1 MLRLFT
7 RVAVVCD
14 HTMLQDAHALRGML
28 EAFGL
33 QVDFYFFVQKRQV
46 LDFFAQ
52 PLNYA
57 YTVIFCHGSGKTA
70 EDMHLRLEVV
80 DQKDGD
86 YDTPE
91 GWDRVVVELTPAK
104 IVEYVQNREGTLLST
119 ACSSGRKPLAEAF
132 LKSGYQSYIA
142 PVHPDDPTK
151 EIDVDIDSSLVFFTS
166 FFYYLMDGVDRDDST
181 TSYTEQEAAEKAA
194 QLDPHFQ
201 HGTKTFQRYTA
212 VEEKI

>member
-7 RVAVVCD
+7 RVAIACD
-14 HTMLQDAHALRGML
+14 RTMLQDAHALRGML

-33 QVDFYFFVQKRQV
+33 QVDFYYFIQKRQI

-70 EDMHLRLEVV
+70 KDMHLRLEVV
-80 DQKDGD
+80 DQEDGN

-132 LKSGYQSYIA
+132 LKSGYQSYLA
-142 PVHPDDPTK
+142 PVHPDDATK
-151 EIDVDIDSSLVFFTS
+151 EIDVDIDSSLVFFTT
-166 FFYYLMDGVDRDDST
+166 FFYYLMDGVDRDYST

-194 QLDPHFQ
+194 QLDPHFRF
-201 HGTKTFQRYTA
+201 GTKTFQRYTA
-212 VEEKI
+212 VSEKI